1 MSGSACINNSGQFQN
16 VASGAP
22 ATMAAGAVFCVGAD
36 LGCFCHQQIQLSL
49 REVIQLLEFHFAVE
63 QMAAE
68 PFAHLFLR
76 GDVAGH
82 GPLLPT
88 CFIVQP

>member
-1 MSGSACINNSGQFQN
+1 
-16 VASGAP
+16 
-22 ATMAAGAVFCVGAD
+22 MAAK
-36 LGCFCHQQIQLSL
+36 
-49 REVIQLLEFHFAVE
+49 
-63 QMAAE
+63 